1 MDPGVGIG
9 AENQVGAMELDEIH
23 EVGEDGSIRP
33 MQPSLATVQDFDAEN
48 PATAIDPGN
57 R

>member
-1 MDPGVGIG
+1 VDPGVGIG
-9 AENQVGAMELDEIH
+9 AENQVGTMELDEIH

-57 R
+57 